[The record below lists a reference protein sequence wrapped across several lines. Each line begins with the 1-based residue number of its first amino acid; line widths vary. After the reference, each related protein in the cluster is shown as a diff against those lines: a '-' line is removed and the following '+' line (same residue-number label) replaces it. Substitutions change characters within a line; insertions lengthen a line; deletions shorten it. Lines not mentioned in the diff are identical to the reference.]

1 MKNKFLLLF
10 NLLIFSLL
18 AFSAFAQDL
27 KITGKVVDAKTN
39 APIPGVSIFAKG
51 DAVFTITNVNGEFS
65 FSVPKGYEIVF
76 QSVAYKPKSIFI
88 ENETPLTIALEEEVK
103 QLQDI
108 LIVGT
113 RNSNRTEL
121 DTPVPVDVI
130 DIKNLQ
136 KAVPQYDV
144 NQMLTY
150 LAPSFQSNRQSSS
163 DGTEHIDP
171 ASLRGL
177 GPDQTLVLIN
187 GKRRHTTSLLN
198 NQGTFGNGSVGTDL
212 NTIPAIA
219 IERIEVLRDG
229 ASAQYGS
236 DAIAGVINIVLK
248 RSTKELN
255 VSLGDGIT
263 SRGDGR
269 MRQVNMN
276 YGFDIGKKGGFFNIT
291 GELYT
296 RGNTNRTQN
305 HDLIIYDQSAL
316 GNFFAYPF
324 TNNPAASRAFDDNI
338 LKQRGLTRD
347 DFNFRVGDAAINNAS
362 AFYNFSL
369 PFGSEGQGEIY
380 SFAGLSYRDGFGN
393 GFRRLPSQTS
403 NVNLTAFPNGFQ
415 PNTVSQ
421 IWDKSLAV
429 GLRYRFAGD
438 WRLDLSNTYGLNS
451 FDYRVTNTN
460 NPSQQAIP
468 NAFIQTAFSA
478 GGHEFRQNTVNL
490 DISKYFKGVASGMNL
505 AFGGEYRLDNY
516 RIRAGEE
523 ASWRNYALVFNPN
536 TNTYSNP
543 SGLAGGSQSFPGFTP
558 LNVTN
563 QSRSNLSFYTD
574 IELEANKNWT
584 ISGAARFENYSD
596 FGNTLNG
603 KLATRY
609 AINQTF
615 ALRGAISTG
624 FRAPSLHQQYFSYV
638 STNLL
643 ADGQL
648 GQSGFFRNESEVA
661 KVLGIPKLKQETSVN
676 YSLGLT
682 ISPSSRF
689 RVTIDGYYTQIKNR
703 ITLTGGFGQDEFG
716 EPVPAIQAILAP
728 FEAKVAQFF
737 TNSINMRARGLD
749 IVATYNLPINTGK
762 LDISLAAN
770 FNKITVDDQLNVPN
784 QLRGQELIYF
794 SPAEKGLIERVNP
807 RQKINLTLNYQ
818 IKKWSFMLRNTY
830 FGEAYR
836 NGFPFGVEQTFS
848 GKTVTD
854 LSIAYDVNNIINLS
868 IGANNLLDV
877 FPDEQAYRNSF
888 AGVFKYAPVQMGS
901 TGTFYFARLNLKL
914 ATK

>member
-18 AFSAFAQDL
+18 TNFLSAQERTA
-27 KITGKVVDAKTN
+27 IGKVVDAKTN
-39 APIPGVSIFAKG
+39 EPLPGVSVSLKNG
-51 DAVFTITNVNGEFS
+51 GGTITDVNGS
-65 FSVPKGYEIVF
+65 FSIQVSAGQEIAFSYVGYRTTRLVYDNQNNF
-76 QSVAYKPKSIFI
+76 
-88 ENETPLTIALEEEVK
+88 TIALDLEDK

-108 LIVGT
+108 IIVGS
-113 RNSNRTEL
+113 RNANRTEL

-136 KAVPQYDV
+136 KAIPQYDV

-236 DAIAGVINIVLK
+236 DAIAGVINVVL
-248 RSTKELN
+248 RRNTNQLN

-269 MRQVNMN
+269 MRQVNFN
-276 YGFDIGKKGGFFNIT
+276 YGLDIGKKGGFFNIT

-305 HDLIIYDQSAL
+305 HDLIIFDQSAL

-324 TNNPAASRAFDDNI
+324 TDDPAASRSFDDNI
-338 LKQRGLTRD
+338 LKRRGLSRD
-347 DFNFRVGDAAINNAS
+347 DFNFRVGDAAINNAT

-369 PFGSEGQGEIY
+369 PFGNEGQGEIY

-393 GFRRLPSQTS
+393 GFRRLPSQIN
-403 NVNLTAFPNGFQ
+403 NVNLDAFPNGFQ
-415 PNTVSQ
+415 PNTLSR
-421 IWDKSLAV
+421 IWDKSIALGV
-429 GLRYRFAGD
+429 RYRFESG
-438 WRLDLSNTYGLNS
+438 WRLDFSNTYGNNS

-460 NPSQQAIP
+460 NASQSVLNTQ
-468 NAFIQTAFSA
+468 IQTQFEA
-478 GGHEFRQNTVNL
+478 GGHEFRQNTLNL
-490 DISKYFKGVASGMNL
+490 DVSKYFKGVASGMNL
-505 AFGGEYRLDNY
+505 AFGSEYRIDDY

-523 ASWRNYALVFNPN
+523 ASWRNYDLVYDPN
-536 TNTYSNP
+536 TDTYSSPN
-543 SGLAGGSQSFPGFTP
+543 GLAGGSQSFPGYSP
-558 LNVTN
+558 LNAVHK
-563 QSRSNLSFYTD
+563 SRTNLSFYAD
-574 IELEANKNWT
+574 AELEATKNWT
-584 ISGAARFENYSD
+584 INGAARFERYSD

-609 AINQTF
+609 AFDKIF
-615 ALRGAISTG
+615 AIRGAISTG

-643 ADGQL
+643 NDGQL
-648 GQSGFFRNESEVA
+648 GQSGFFQNESAVA
-661 KVLGIPKLKQETSVN
+661 KVLGIPKLKQETSTN

-682 ISPSSRF
+682 ISPSNRL
-689 RVTIDGYYTQIKNR
+689 RITVDGYYIRIKNR

-716 EPVPAIQAILAP
+716 DPVDAIQAILAP

-737 TNSINMRARGLD
+737 TNSVNVRTRGLD
-749 IVATYNLPINTGK
+749 VVATYTLPLSSGK

-784 QLRGQELIYF
+784 ELRGQELIYF

-836 NGFPFGVEQTFS
+836 NGFPFGVEQTFA

-854 LSIAYDVNNIINLS
+854 LSIAYEVNNLINLS
-868 IGANNLLDV
+868 LGANNLLDV
-877 FPDEQAYRNSF
+877 FPDEQAYANSYL
-888 AGVFKYAPVQMGS
+888 GVFKYAPVQMGS
-901 TGTFYFARLNLKL
+901 MGTFYFARLNLKL

>member
-1 MKNKFLLLF
+1 MQFKFLLF
-10 NLLIFSLL
+10 SLLIFNIL
-18 AFSAFAQDL
+18 AFGLSAQNRT
-27 KITGKVVDAKTN
+27 ITGKVVDAKTN
-39 APIPGVSIFAKG
+39 EPLPGVNVALAGSTIG
-51 DAVFTITNVNGEFS
+51 GTVTDANGNFTLQVVSGQ
-65 FSVPKGYEIVF
+65 EIVF
-76 QSVAYKPKSIFI
+76 SYVGYKTDRLFYG
-88 ENETPLTIALEEEVK
+88 NQNNFTIALDVEDK
-103 QLQDI
+103 LLNDI
-108 LIVGT
+108 VIVGS
-113 RNSNRTEL
+113 RNANRTEL

-248 RSTKELN
+248 RNTNQLN

-269 MRQVNMN
+269 MRQVNFN
-276 YGFDIGKKGGFFNIT
+276 YGFDIGKKGGFFNLT

-305 HDLIIYDQSAL
+305 HDLIIFDQSAQ

-324 TNNPAASRAFDDNI
+324 TDNPVASRAFDDNI

-347 DFNFRVGDAAINNAS
+347 DFDFRVGDAAINNAT

-369 PFGSEGQGEIY
+369 PFGKDGQGEIY

-403 NVNLTAFPNGFQ
+403 NVNLDAFPNGFQ
-415 PNTVSQ
+415 PNTLSR

-429 GLRYRFAGD
+429 GLRYRFAND
-438 WRLDLSNTYGLNS
+438 WRLDFSNTYGNNS

-460 NPSQQAIP
+460 NASQSVLNTQ
-468 NAFIQTAFSA
+468 IQTQFEA
-478 GGHEFRQNTVNL
+478 GGHEFRQNTLNL
-490 DISKYFKGVASGMNL
+490 DISKYFKGIASGMNL

-523 ASWRNYALVFNPN
+523 ASWRNYGLVFNPN

-543 SGLAGGSQSFPGFTP
+543 SGLAGGSQSFPGYSP

-563 QSRSNLSFYTD
+563 QSRNNLSFYTD
-574 IELEANKNWT
+574 LELEATQNWT
-584 ISGAARFENYSD
+584 ISGAARFERYSD

-643 ADGQL
+643 NDGQL
-648 GQSGFFRNESEVA
+648 GQSGFFQNESAVA
-661 KVLGIPKLKQETSVN
+661 KVLGIPKLKQETSTN
-676 YSLGLT
+676 YSLGVT
-682 ISPSSRF
+682 ISPSNRL
-689 RVTIDGYYTQIKNR
+689 RITVDGYYIRIKNR

-716 EPVPAIQAILAP
+716 DPVEAIQDILAP

-737 TNSINMRARGLD
+737 TNSVNMRARGLD
-749 IVATYNLPINTGK
+749 VVATYNLPLGSGK

-784 QLRGQELIYF
+784 ELRGQELIYF
-794 SPAEKGLIERVNP
+794 SPAERGLIERVNP

-836 NGFPFGVEQTFS
+836 NGFPFGVEQTFA

-854 LSIAYDVNNIINLS
+854 LSISYDVNQQINFA

-877 FPDEQAYRNSF
+877 FPDEQAYANSYL
-888 AGVFKYAPVQMGS
+888 GVFKYAPVQMGS
-901 TGTFYFARLNLKL
+901 MGTFYFARLNLKL